1 MILVIMGVAGAGKT
15 TIGSLLAAELGWTFA
30 DADSYHSA
38 ENIKKMAAG
47 KPLSDEDRAPWLAS
61 LRGLIQNWVIE
72 KQNAVLACSA
82 LRKFYREQL
91 QVSPEV
97 KIVYLRGSLPLI
109 HQRLLQ
115 RSGHYMDPKLLQ
127 SQFDTLEEPSDAVVF
142 DVSAEPAEIV
152 RGIRLAFTSEL
163 RSSGA

>member
-38 ENIKKMAAG
+38 ENIKKMSAG
-47 KPLSDEDRAPWLAS
+47 EPLTDEDRGPWLAS
-61 LRGLIQNWVIE
+61 LRGLIQNWLIE
-72 KQNAVLACSA
+72 KENAVLACSA
-82 LRKFYREQL
+82 LRKSYREQL

-97 KIVYLRGSLPLI
+97 KIIYLRGSLPLI
-109 HQRLLQ
+109 HHRLLQ
-115 RSGHYMDPKLLQ
+115 RSGHYMDTELLQ
-127 SQFDTLEEPSDAVVF
+127 SQFDTLEEPSDALIF

-152 RGIRLAFTSEL
+152 RGIRLALSPAL
-163 RSSGA
+163 RSPGA